1 MGEQRCVARSD
12 ECRRGA
18 GVREAAGRDR
28 RARLHR
34 FGWGRRAID
43 RRSQREDLGWDDV
56 REHEASAQTCV
67 GRGRRSRAGACPG
80 RGPRN
85 RRTGVSAAIKGGKGG
100 RRRQRSED
108 RNMSITRRVFV
119 KSGGLALFSF
129 GLDPLFLAR
138 AAFTSYKPLP
148 SHAACCRPVLV
159 CLFQRGAVDGLNMI
173 VPHGDPI
180 YYQER
185 PRIAVPEKDVLDLD
199 GYFGLHPGLAALKP
213 LWEAKTL
220 AAIHAIGSPDATRSH
235 FDAQDYMESGT
246 PGMKATPDGWLNRY
260 CQHDREHQD
269 TPFRAVAFGPQLPRI
284 LAGTAPSLAIDDLQ
298 AFDLRAPQPAARDR
312 LTRAFEELYAGSAT
326 GLLSTSSR
334 EAFDAVQMLKRL
346 DPGQYRPANGA
357 DYPRGRLGKALLEIA
372 QLIKADIGLQL
383 AFADVTGWDTHVNQ
397 GATEGQLAGR
407 LGELGE
413 ALAAFT
419 RDVGERMRDVVV
431 LTMSEFGRTVREN
444 GN

>member
-1 MGEQRCVARSD
+1 
-12 ECRRGA
+12 
-18 GVREAAGRDR
+18 
-28 RARLHR
+28 
-34 FGWGRRAID
+34 
-43 RRSQREDLGWDDV
+43 
-56 REHEASAQTCV
+56 
-67 GRGRRSRAGACPG
+67 
-80 RGPRN
+80 
-85 RRTGVSAAIKGGKGG
+85 
-100 RRRQRSED
+100 
-108 RNMSITRRVFV
+108 MSISRRVFV
-119 KSGGLALFSF
+119 KSGGLALFSL

-138 AAFTSYKPLP
+138 AAFASYRPLP
-148 SHAACCRPVLV
+148 PSTALSRPILV

-246 PGMKATPDGWLNRY
+246 PGVKATPDGWLNRY

-298 AFDLRAPQPAARDR
+298 AFGLRAPQPAARDR

-372 QLIKADIGLQL
+372 QLIKADIGLQV

-444 GN
+444 GSSGTDHGHATAMLVLGGPVNGGRVLGKWPGLDPAQRFEGRDVAVTTDFRDLFAELLARHLGARDLSAVFPGFVANSERFPGAIRG